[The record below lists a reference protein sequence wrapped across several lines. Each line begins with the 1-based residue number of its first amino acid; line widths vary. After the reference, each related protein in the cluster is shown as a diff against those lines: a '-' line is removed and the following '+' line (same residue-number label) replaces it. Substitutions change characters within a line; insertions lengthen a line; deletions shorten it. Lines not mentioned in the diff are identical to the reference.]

1 MEQLEIFQN
10 PEFGTIRTI
19 RDDKGEPLFCGK
31 DVAVAL
37 GYKKPENAIAVHVED
52 EDKTSTLIQGSG
64 SNYKSKTTFINESG
78 LYALILSSKLE
89 SARRFKHWVTAE
101 VLPAIRKQGGYM
113 VARTDESD
121 EVIMARALQ
130 IMQAIQ
136 RKVIK

>member
-1 MEQLEIFQN
+1 MTDSE
-10 PEFGTIRTI
+10 
-19 RDDKGEPLFCGK
+19 GEPLFCGK

-89 SARRFKHWVTAE
+89 SARRFKHWVTSE
-101 VLPAIRKQGGYM
+101 VLPSIVMRRPMRLSPAH
-113 VARTDESD
+113 
-121 EVIMARALQ
+121 RAGAVGLLFDGDLDGVVGQ
-130 IMQAIQ
+130 
-136 RKVIK
+136 